1 MSLKRARSSSDEK
14 QDTPLEHL
22 KYSKT
27 KENQNPL
34 DLKNGKSI
42 TQTISQEE
50 KEEES
55 SSSLPQSHDDVETD
69 NDELIEDDGTI
80 KAGYIKS
87 IKLLNFMCHEH
98 FFIELTPNL
107 NFIIG
112 NNGTGKSA
120 ILTAIAVG
128 LGANAS
134 QAQRSGHLK
143 GLIRHGTEKASVT
156 LVINNTGD
164 FAYQPEIYGDEII
177 LERTIK
183 QTGSK
188 FRVKIDNRFQDLKSS
203 HLKAMLNY
211 LGVRI
216 NNPMVFLNQDMAKK
230 FLTSATKTDKYDN
243 FASANYFD
251 FVYSNY
257 GAIEKNLQ
265 SVEMALS
272 NVKPNLDKLQ
282 AEAEKANQLIVQ
294 IKDSKDKISLVSDL
308 KKLCAYKELNELQL
322 KIKSTSAKI
331 REKLEFI
338 QSCENIKNG
347 DYDNTIETFKQ
358 NTKELDENLSILR
371 QDIDEI
377 HERIR
382 QTNVEKQKFD
392 RELITLKSDKVVYS
406 KQLQNQQRELLSV
419 KLEYDKALNEFN
431 SKSDENNL
439 KLLQE
444 KEKHN
449 EELQQIVKKIDEI
462 FEQKIQVD
470 DELSNLED
478 EKKTKLYQLSK
489 KIKENQKTLNE
500 SSNKQKD
507 VLSSFG
513 PNMGRCMDEIKQLS
527 QSNKFSSPPVGPLGT
542 LVTINADYEAEWAV
556 VVQNRLMNQLN
567 SFVVAN
573 QGDKYLLE
581 KVLKKYKLDRRF
593 NYIIRKMVSFD
604 YSNDIPKGN
613 NLLKMTDILEFSNEA
628 VKCVFVDISNVHTLL
643 LANDYE
649 DSQNISRKYPYNTV
663 LAISKPHGY
672 LLTTSNGAK
681 DTITS
686 RRFSRQITM
695 NNQNKYLAV
704 IEEELR
710 KDKKEMSDLNEIFR
724 QKKEVLVAKKTQLSK
739 EEYQWKQ
746 KKRSI
751 GNAID
756 TIQNQLD
763 TFQDSNKVDSL
774 NNEVLRLQET
784 INVSQSTLENIDK
797 EILKIEE
804 RIAPFNDDIS
814 KMDAALEKLQK
825 DFKED
830 AQNKATIFYQMKTY
844 EAEVK
849 KAERSSVIATNEVT
863 VLEEEVRSLKDEYKT
878 GRQNLRAHTDVL
890 REMLPKFGSLRS
902 DQLKKKIDTL
912 ESEINNNTEFSMQ
925 EIASLE
931 LGAIDIITKFKRER
945 MNYKSF
951 KNLLTKMENILHQK
965 KRTYLNHQTDCFN
978 ETNKMFTKYMKYR
991 GFVGNLVFQNPYALK
1006 NSDKGIKKSS
1016 NNLRNGKI
1024 NDGELSIYARS
1035 KEETESRDVD
1045 TLSGGEKSFAQMSLL
1060 LSTWCVISSR
1070 IIALDEFDVFM
1081 DNINRTIGTKLI
1093 IQSLKDR
1100 LQTQT
1105 IIITPQDITAIADKY
1120 INDSHIKIHK
1130 MNAIIRNND

>member
-1 MSLKRARSSSDEK
+1 MSLKRARSSSNEE

-42 TQTISQEE
+42 TQTIAQEE
-50 KEEES
+50 KEE
-55 SSSLPQSHDDVETD
+55 SSLPQSHEDVETD

-156 LVINNTGD
+156 LIINNT
-164 FAYQPEIYGDEII
+164 DEII

-322 KIKSTSAKI
+322 KIKSTSGKI

-347 DYDNTIETFKQ
+347 DYDNTIESFKHY
-358 NTKELDENLSILR
+358 ER
-371 QDIDEI
+371 DIDEI
-377 HERIR
+377 YERIR

-406 KQLQNQQRELLSV
+406 KQLHKQQRELMSV
-419 KLEYDKALNEFN
+419 KVEYGKALNEFN

-470 DELSNLED
+470 DELSNLEN

-489 KIKENQKTLNE
+489 KIKENQTTLNE

-507 VLSSFG
+507 ILSSFG
-513 PNMGRCMDEIKQLS
+513 PNMGKCMDDIKQLS
-527 QSNKFSSPPVGPLGT
+527 QSRKFSSPPVGPLGT

-556 VVQNRLMNQLN
+556 LVQNRLMNQLN

-573 QGDKYLLE
+573 QSDKYLLE

-663 LAISKPHGY
+663 LAVSKPHGY
-672 LLTTSNGAK
+672 LLATSNGAK

-710 KDKKEMSDLNEIFR
+710 KDKKELSDLNEIFR
-724 QKKEVLVAKKTQLSK
+724 QKKEELVAKKTQLSK
-739 EEYQWKQ
+739 EEYHWKQ

-751 GNAID
+751 GTAID

-774 NNEVLRLQET
+774 KSEVLRLQET

-797 EILKIEE
+797 EISKIEDQ
-804 RIAPFNDDIS
+804 IAPLNDDIS
-814 KMDAALEKLQK
+814 KMDAALKKLQK

-830 AQNKATIFYQMKTY
+830 AQNKATIFYQMENYKI
-844 EAEVK
+844 EVK

-863 VLEEEVRSLKDEYKT
+863 VLEEEVRGLKDEYKT
-878 GRQNLRAHTDVL
+878 GRQDLRAHTDVL
-890 REMLPKFGSLRS
+890 REMLPKFGSLRN

-912 ESEINNNTEFSMQ
+912 EREINNNTEFSMQ

-951 KNLLTKMENILHQK
+951 KNLLTKMENILHQN

-1006 NSDKGIKKSS
+1006 NSDKGNKKSS
-1016 NNLRNGKI
+1016 NSLRNGKI